1 MEKSSKISG
10 FYRLSIEARRKILR
24 EWADLTDA
32 ELAAYDFPPG
42 IDPGIFDRM
51 IENVVG
57 SYTYPLGIA
66 TNFRVNQKDYLV
78 PMAIEEP
85 SVVAAAS
92 NAAKIARAEGGFSA
106 QTTPPIM
113 IGQVQV
119 LDVAD
124 PAAGRLRILA
134 AKESLLEKANAQD
147 PMLVKFGGGARDLEV
162 RVIPSPRGTMLVAHL
177 LVDARDAA
185 GMNAVNTMC
194 EALAPDIGRL
204 AGGRSLLRIIS
215 NLAIY
220 RLARATATFR
230 PDLLATDTMKG
241 TEVVEAILDAYTLA
255 AVDPFRCATHNK
267 GIMNGI
273 SAVVVATGNDFR
285 AIESGAHTYA
295 ALQAKEGAVV
305 KPLTTYEKDRAGN
318 LVGSIE
324 VPLAVGLIG
333 GATAVHPTAKA
344 NVKLLG
350 VKGAAELAQVLASV
364 GLAQNFAALWA
375 LATEGIQRGHMEL
388 HARNVAATAGARP
401 EEVDR
406 IVARLVTERKIR
418 IDRAKEIL
426 EELRASGSR

>member
-1 MEKSSKISG
+1 MERTSEVSG
-10 FYRLSIEARRKILR
+10 LYRLSIAERRKILR
-24 EWADLTDA
+24 DWADLTDA

-57 SYTYPLGIA
+57 SYAYPLGIA
-66 TNFRVNQKDYLV
+66 TNFRINQKDYLI

-92 NAAKIARAEGGFSA
+92 NAAKVARAEGGFTA

-113 IGQVQV
+113 IGQVQI

-134 AKESLLEKANAQD
+134 ARDALLETANAQD

-162 RVIPSPRGTMLVAHL
+162 RMIPSPRGTMLVVHL

-194 EALAPDIGRL
+194 EALAPDLGRL

-215 NLAIY
+215 NLAVY
-220 RLARATATFR
+220 RLARASATFR
-230 PDLLATDTMKG
+230 AHLLATDSMTG
-241 TEVVEAILDAYTLA
+241 PDVVEAILDAYTLA

-273 SAVVVATGNDFR
+273 SAVVAATGNDFR

-295 ALQAKEGAVV
+295 AFQAKNGAVV
-305 KPLTTYEKDRAGN
+305 KPLTTYEKDRNGN

-333 GATAVHPTAKA
+333 GATAVHPTARA

-350 VKGAAELAQVLASV
+350 VKGAAELAQIVASV
-364 GLAQNFAALWA
+364 GLAQNFAALRA

-388 HARNVAATAGARP
+388 HARNIAATAGARP
-401 EEVDR
+401 DEIDR
-406 IVARLVTERKIR
+406 VVARLVSEHRIR

-426 EELRASGSR
+426 DELRASGSR

>member
-1 MEKSSKISG
+1 MERSSEISG
-10 FYRLSIEARRKILR
+10 FYRLPIEARRKILR
-24 EWADLTDA
+24 DWADLTDA
-32 ELAAYDFPPG
+32 ELAAYEFPPG

-57 SYTYPLGIA
+57 SYAYPLGIA
-66 TNFRVNQKDYLV
+66 TNFRINQKDYLV

-92 NAAKIARAEGGFSA
+92 NAAKVARAEGGFSA

-113 IGQVQV
+113 IGQVQI

-134 AKESLLEKANAQD
+134 SRDSLLEKANAQD
-147 PMLVKFGGGARDLEV
+147 PMLVKFGGGARDIEV
-162 RVIPSPRGTMLVAHL
+162 RVIPSPRGTMLVVHL

-194 EALAPDIGRL
+194 EALAPDLGRL

-220 RLARATATFR
+220 RLARASATFR
-230 PDLLATDTMKG
+230 ANLLATDSMKG
-241 TEVVEAILDAYTLA
+241 ADVVEAILDAYTLA

-267 GIMNGI
+267 GIMNGL

-295 ALQAKEGAVV
+295 AFQAKEGAVV
-305 KPLTTYEKDRAGN
+305 KPLTTYEKDRNGN

-350 VKGAAELAQVLASV
+350 IKGAAELAQVLASV
-364 GLAQNFAALWA
+364 GLAQNFAALRA

-388 HARNVAATAGARP
+388 HARNIAATAGARP
-401 EEVDR
+401 DEVDR
-406 IVARLVTERKIR
+406 VVARLVSERRIR
-418 IDRAKEIL
+418 IDRAKEIID
-426 EELRASGSR
+426 ELRASGSR